1 MKPSH
6 CISLEMLMLP
16 TNPAGTFLSFFFEN
30 FKFRKKMREMS
41 STFKLLWTW
50 NCCQFRAE
58 YWWTFRI
65 FVLLLLSS
73 GGWFTI
79 PNGHLLPTA
88 EWGGQGAL
96 WIFPDVFREVVET
109 RLADGLRRNE
119 FLYLVVV
126 RSNRKGSAH
135 LLLLLLLT
143 HLLSFG
149 DSYQFAFASSCT
161 FFFIFRIIPLR
172 NFG

>member
-1 MKPSH
+1 
-6 CISLEMLMLP
+6 
-16 TNPAGTFLSFFFEN
+16 
-30 FKFRKKMREMS
+30 MREMS
-41 STFKLLWTW
+41 STFELFWTW

-161 FFFIFRIIPLR
+161 FFFFSYSASFRAGISGQKKKMVVMAGGIFFYR
-172 NFG
+172 FGH